1 MRNWLAVGVVSVVSA
16 ITGVLGVGCSSAS
29 PVTQSEFCTQ
39 KAQAEC
45 GNGTGSGGGV
55 VGVCDGLTVETCV
68 STRTSA
74 CIAETNVAIQN
85 QRTLNPNN
93 IPACLN
99 AISAAYGNLGFS
111 TSTNAAYSAVGPATI
126 ALASVEDTSQT
137 TVFYT
142 CESVYQ
148 GNIQAN
154 EPCTSDFDC
163 ANGNVC
169 APSNG
174 GSKVTVCAP
183 PINVA
188 DGESCGSAGSVCPSG
203 DACVANKLGEY
214 LCEASSASLGGKD
227 APCTSDLQCD
237 PSTAGFC
244 DIYAPKGR
252 GGYTCQ
258 PGYQFGVNYD
268 CKPFGGSG
276 SGG

>member
-55 VGVCDGLTVETCV
+55 VGVCEGLTVETCV
-68 STRTSA
+68 SARTTA
-74 CIAETNVAIQN
+74 CLNETDVAIQN
-85 QRTLNPNN
+85 GRTLNPNN

-99 AISAAYGNLGFS
+99 AVSSAYGNLGFS
-111 TSTNAAYSAVGPATI
+111 TSQDVPYSAVGPATI
-126 ALASVEDTSQT
+126 ALASAEDTSQS

-148 GNIQAN
+148 GTIAANQA
-154 EPCTSDFDC
+154 CSSDFDC

-169 APSNG
+169 TPSNG

-183 PINVA
+183 AQQVA
-188 DGESCGSAGSVCPSG
+188 DGASCSAAGSICQTGDVCAGP
-203 DACVANKLGEY
+203 DKLGEY
-214 LCEASSASLGGKD
+214 LCQASSTQLGGMN
-227 APCTSDLQCD
+227 APCKSDLDCD
-237 PSTAGFC
+237 PAMAGFC
-244 DIYAPKGR
+244 DIYGVKGQ
-252 GGYTCQ
+252 GGNTCQ
-258 PGYQFGVNYD
+258 QGYQFGRGYD
-268 CKPFGGSG
+268 CEAFGGTKP
-276 SGG
+276 